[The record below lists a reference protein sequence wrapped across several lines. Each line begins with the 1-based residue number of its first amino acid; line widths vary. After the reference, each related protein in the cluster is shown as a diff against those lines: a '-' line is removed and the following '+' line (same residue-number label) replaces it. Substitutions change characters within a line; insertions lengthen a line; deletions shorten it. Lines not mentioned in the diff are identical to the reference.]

1 MFNYGLGMTQG
12 GGMGNL
18 GGVVG
23 GAAGLLGN
31 LYGGPQQGQAQPE
44 GEEEVQ
50 QQGPMIPGIGGIAG
64 QALGGNPFGIAGQI
78 AGLGPKAS
86 DTMGNMGG
94 LGGLMG
100 GGVVG
105 QFMDP
110 MTVKRVY

>member
-18 GGVVG
+18 GGLG
-23 GAAGLLGN
+23 GGLLAN
-31 LYGGPQQGQAQPE
+31 IYGGPQQGQAQPE
-44 GEEEVQ
+44 GEEVQ
-50 QQGPMIPGIGGIAG
+50 QQGSMIPGIGGIAG
-64 QALGGNPFGIAGQI
+64 QALGGNPFGTAGQI

>member
-23 GAAGLLGN
+23 GAAGLLAN
-31 LYGGPQQGQAQPE
+31 IYGGPQQGQAQPE

-64 QALGGNPFGIAGQI
+64 QALGGNPFGLAGQI
-78 AGLGPKAS
+78 AGLGPKTS
-86 DTMGNMGG
+86 ETMGNMGG
-94 LGGLMG
+94 LGNFGL
-100 GGVVG
+100 VG

-110 MTVKRVY
+110 MTIKRVF